1 MPNLTWLYAGVMYAA
16 AVALGRRAGV
26 DLPKRIAFFFFALV
40 LLFFRAPLT
49 TDTINAPVD
58 YYESLPPWVNV
69 IKHPHPLNPF
79 VNDVALQL
87 VPWAH
92 AVREQWRA
100 FRPPLWEPT
109 AASGYPLLA
118 NGQSQALSILRVLAL
133 PLELGHA
140 MTAEGAW
147 KVLIALTF
155 TFLFCRRRGYST
167 TASSIG
173 AIAYGFSGFMLVWL
187 HFGHAT
193 VAAMLPAALYVV
205 DLLGERVTGGRFAFA
220 SLIWGVILTGGHP
233 ETAAY
238 AGLLALLYTGWIAFV
253 ERRVDTWQFIR
264 ASGGS
269 VLAGA
274 MLAAPFLIPFAEAVR
289 KSQRFSALAGAP
301 HPIGVLADW
310 ASTIATL
317 QPHFFGF
324 VPYEQP
330 WGPAIPEAI
339 TGFAGTFAI
348 AGTIALLVH
357 VVATRAWRSREAF
370 VLVALLI
377 SLGVIYSWPGVIQI
391 FNLVFRLAP
400 AARMRCLFAL
410 LTSICAAA
418 AIDLLER
425 NVRRSVLIGIVGAS
439 LLLLAMT
446 TFPFPTPSHRDT
458 AMLALLP
465 AVAVLA
471 AATAAARWRAAILV
485 LMLVAIAEHSLV
497 FDGWNA
503 VLPASKLYPTTPLI
517 RELIRLKTAAP
528 KNAPFRIAGYNAD
541 FFPNLSTMYGLE
553 DIRAHDPMESARY
566 VGMLALVGG
575 YDTSNY
581 FAMWPNTTTPLLD
594 YLNVRYFVTGPGRE
608 LDRPRFTQ
616 VYNGA
621 DGRIFENHSV
631 LPRFYATRNVEV
643 EWDMKRFVPRLASTT
658 DWAHVAVL
666 ENLPIKDEKMRR
678 DLLAA
683 HGGPDS
689 SVIINAA
696 TGDAYEMH
704 VTAPRYTLI
713 ASSVPSWPGWHI
725 RADGKRIAPIRING
739 AFLGLVLA
747 PGEHHV
753 RVWYAPWSFR
763 IGVVISLI
771 TMIALAY
778 VARPRIGEPRHATA
792 SEVR

>member
-1 MPNLTWLYAGVMYAA
+1 MPNLTWLYAGAIYAA
-16 AVALGRRAGV
+16 GVALGRRAGA
-26 DLPKRIAFFFFALV
+26 DLPKRIALFFFALV
-40 LLFFRAPLT
+40 LLFFREPLT

-69 IKHPHPLNPF
+69 IKHPHPVNPF
-79 VNDVALQL
+79 INDVALQL

-92 AVREQWRA
+92 AVREHWRS
-100 FRPPLWEPT
+100 FNPPLWEPT

-118 NGQSQALSILRVLAL
+118 NGQSQALSIIRLLAL
-133 PLELGHA
+133 PLDLGHA
-140 MTAEGAW
+140 LTAEGAW

-155 TFLFCRRRGYST
+155 TFLFCRRRGYSM

-205 DLLGERVTGGRFAFA
+205 DLLAERVTGGRFAFA

-238 AGLLALLYTGWIAFV
+238 AGLLAVLYTSWIAFV
-253 ERRVDTWQFIR
+253 ERRPDTWRFIR

-348 AGTIALLVH
+348 AGAIALFVH
-357 VVATRAWRSREAF
+357 VAATRAWRSREAF
-370 VLVALLI
+370 IIVALLI
-377 SLGVIYSWPGVIQI
+377 SIGVIYSWPGIIQI

-425 NVRRSVLIGIVGAS
+425 TMRRPVLIGIFGAS

-471 AATAAARWRAAILV
+471 AATAATRLRAAILV
-485 LMLVAIAEHSLV
+485 LMVAAIAEHILV
-497 FDGWNA
+497 FGGWNA
-503 VLPASKLYPTTPLI
+503 VLPASKLYPPTPLI
-517 RELIRLKTAAP
+517 RELMRLKAAAP

-581 FAMWPNTTTPLLD
+581 FAMWPNTTTTLLD
-594 YLNVRYFVTGPGRE
+594 FLNVRYFVTGPGRD
-608 LDRPRFTQ
+608 LDQVRFTKL
-616 VYNGA
+616 YDGA
-621 DGRIFENHSV
+621 DGRIFENHNV

-643 EWDMKRFVPRLASTT
+643 EWDMKRFVPRLAATT
-658 DWAHVAVL
+658 DWAYVALL
-666 ENLPIKDEKMRR
+666 ENLPITDEKMRA
-678 DLLAA
+678 DLITPHGPPDAA
-683 HGGPDS
+683 V
-689 SVIINAA
+689 VIKSA
-696 TGDAYEMH
+696 TGDAFAMH

-713 ASSVPSWPGWHI
+713 ASSIPSWPGWHI
-725 RADGKRIAPIRING
+725 RSDGRNVTPLRING
-739 AFLGLVLA
+739 AFLGFLLP
-747 PGEHHV
+747 PGSHEV
-753 RVWYAPWSFR
+753 RVCYAPWSFR
-763 IGVVISLI
+763 IGVAVSLL

-778 VARPRIGEPRHATA
+778 AATRIGEPRHASA
-792 SEVR
+792 AELR